1 MESSEDDNHARK
13 TGAVLHFGL
22 ELETKMTMFFGQF
35 GHYQPPKP
43 YSRKQLF
50 LKLMTL
56 PLGGVMIN
64 SGQSICYETGQFY
77 LLLTQQARTIGKGI
91 GIWWAW

>member
-1 MESSEDDNHARK
+1 MPGQAGTVVR
-13 TGAVLHFGL
+13 FGL

-35 GHYQPPKP
+35 GHYQPPRL

-64 SGQSICYETGQFY
+64 NQ
-77 LLLTQQARTIGKGI
+77 
-91 GIWWAW
+91 